1 MSLFL
6 KSFKYVLSCIFS
18 VEKIVL
24 DTNFLLA
31 VFELKVD
38 IFAEIERVCD
48 FRYELFILDRTLDEV
63 ENLIKS
69 SLLSKR
75 RAAKGA
81 LQLIKLK
88 NIQILASNDSRM
100 VDDILVDLKGYIIAT
115 VDMELKRRLRKEGIQ
130 IITIRQK
137 KYIMLE

>member
-1 MSLFL
+1 M
-6 KSFKYVLSCIFS
+6 
-18 VEKIVL
+18 EKIIL

-38 IFAEIERVCD
+38 IFTEIERVCD
-48 FRYELFILDRTLDEV
+48 FPYTLFILDRTLDEV

-75 RAAKGA
+75 QAAKGA

-88 NIQILASNDSRM
+88 HIQVLQTDDQRS
-100 VDDILVDLKGYIIAT
+100 VDDIFVDLDGVIVAT
-115 VDMELKRRLRKEGIQ
+115 VDMELKRRLRRKGTKIL
-130 IITIRQK
+130 TIRQK
-137 KYIMLE
+137 KYVMLE